1 MLNEKWIYDYEPL
14 ITQYQLKQVL
24 YQRVKEDRDWDI
36 KDISSQIISIL
47 VSIRNTKI
55 KDLLNP
61 HNEINL
67 TWINKSFH
75 LVDDWI
81 SGLVSWIENGY
92 KETSDEMIISEEETN
107 RYEGLSFL
115 GNVLITTAKEPY
127 IPPKLSYCI
136 RPLSKLDLHKTVFE
150 TETGRK
156 VAYGIYHY
164 IRGKVTYKTDHLD
177 LRPCDEFYFF
187 QFSNLC
193 HEHMLAVEDTK
204 FESERIIGEVKNIK
218 NILENLGVKADEI
231 LELQQILPA
240 SLCDYDLSCRNRL
253 KVIAHQMTLTESM
266 LIYKRLSER
275 VKNSKCG
282 KKLKGPDDFGKP
294 KNNTNNKDESQWLK
308 RVLDAFDDKCC
319 SFCKTYF
326 WLSIAITFA
335 MEAE

>member
-1 MLNEKWIYDYEPL
+1 M
-14 ITQYQLKQVL
+14 
-24 YQRVKEDRDWDI
+24 
-36 KDISSQIISIL
+36 
-47 VSIRNTKI
+47 
-55 KDLLNP
+55 
-61 HNEINL
+61 
-67 TWINKSFH
+67 
-75 LVDDWI
+75 
-81 SGLVSWIENGY
+81 
-92 KETSDEMIISEEETN
+92 
-107 RYEGLSFL
+107 
-115 GNVLITTAKEPY
+115 
-127 IPPKLSYCI
+127 
-136 RPLSKLDLHKTVFE
+136 FE

-164 IRGKVTYKTDHLD
+164 IRGKVTFKTDHLD

-204 FESERIIGEVKNIK
+204 FESERIIGEVNNIK

-282 KKLKGPDDFGKP
+282 KKLKGPDDLGKP